1 MKFRTL
7 LVVNKVVVFAKLLS
21 VLQKVEKTAFLILCS
36 EADEEIRLVTKADAF
51 NGLYTSAL
59 LRKSEFFEDYRIE
72 SKYHNLIG
80 LEFQL
85 SAFEDAIR
93 ASSNAAG
100 VIMKL
105 SKKEQ
110 ACISFHIQTLTSN
123 IIQDVPVRVITP
135 TQIEELAEPNLPPC
149 SGVVLSPLQK
159 IAILIEK
166 FRHVSQSIQLTL
178 QSTQAAELHIK
189 CHSET
194 LEVET
199 CIKGLKIVTLN
210 SEESSSEIEQSTSA
224 SVDGRHLS
232 KAMFAAYLIP
242 QRAFCFILSNL
253 VLLHI
258 ELSGV
263 DISYYLPVII
273 Q

>member
-7 LVVNKVVVFAKLLS
+7 LVVNRVVVLARILS
-21 VLQKVEKTAFLILCS
+21 VLQKVDKTAFLILCP
-36 EADEEIRLVTKADAF
+36 EAEEEIRLVTKADAL
-51 NGLYTSAL
+51 NGLYSTAL
-59 LRKSEFFEDYRIE
+59 IKKYEFFEDYRIE

-110 ACISFHIQTLTSN
+110 ACITFHIQTLTSN

-135 TQIEELAEPNLPPC
+135 AQIEELAEPSLPPC

-166 FRHVSQSIQLTL
+166 FRHVSQPIQITIRSSNSADLYF
-178 QSTQAAELHIK
+178 K
-189 CHSET
+189 CQSET

-210 SEESSSEIEQSTSA
+210 SEESTSQIEQSTNA

-232 KAMFAAYLIP
+232 KALFAACLIP
-242 QRAFCFILSNL
+242 QRAFCFIFSNL
-253 VLLHI
+253 LLLHI

-263 DISYYLPVII
+263 DISYYIPVIL